1 MSLDAITI
9 NGLCRELARQLADC
23 RVDKIHMPRREETV
37 LHLRSQQGSFRLTIS
52 CSGAGG
58 RVYLTDEKTENPE
71 APPMFCMLLRKH
83 LTAARLL
90 EISQPEYERMLRF
103 RFSAYDEFG
112 EISEK
117 SLIVELTGRR
127 NNLILLG
134 ADDAILGCLKKVDAE
149 MSPQRPILPG
159 LKYRMPPGRDRQP
172 LAQLEEESAL
182 FAANQIADME
192 QAAKELGDRFD
203 LVSPIVGRE
212 LAARAKGDRAALA
225 RQLLLLAERV
235 RQGDYQPTMIC
246 QDGAYRDFTFMP
258 MEQFGPAAE
267 CRRMDSFSQLIREFY
282 AEKTGEERKKT
293 ASAALVRLMSAAE
306 ARLTKKLA
314 NQAND
319 LQKAR
324 KREDLKRKADLIMAN
339 IHAIPPGAESVAV
352 TDYFSPGLEQVVLE
366 LDGEKTAQQN
376 AQALFKEYTRM
387 KNAEAALT
395 DQIAQGKQELEY
407 VETVLLSLLEA
418 QTMQD
423 VSAIREELLEGGY
436 LRNRE
441 KGRRKKAP
449 AFRPREYVSPGGM
462 RILCGRNNREN
473 DWLTL
478 KTAAKND
485 LWFHAHQAPGS
496 HVILFTEGRQP
507 GAEDLEYA
515 ASIAAGH
522 SKMAGQSLAAIDY
535 ALARHVKKPS
545 GAKPGM
551 VIYTDYK
558 TLFVQPLTGDEEK

>member
-9 NGLCRELARQLADC
+9 NALCRELGRELADC
-23 RVDKIHMPRREETV
+23 RVDKIHMPRREEIMFN
-37 LHLRSQQGSFRLTIS
+37 LRSARGGFRLAVS

-58 RVYLTDEKTENPE
+58 RVYLTDEKAENPE

-90 EISQPEYERMLRF
+90 EISQPDYERMLRF

-117 SLIVELTGRR
+117 SLVIELTGRR

-159 LKYRMPPGRDRQP
+159 LKYRMPPGQARQR
-172 LAQLEEESAL
+172 LVQLEEEGAL
-182 FAANQIADME
+182 FAVNQIADMA
-192 QAAKELGDRFD
+192 QAAKELGERFD

-212 LAARAKGDRAALA
+212 LAARAKGDQNALA
-225 RQLLLLAERV
+225 RQLLLLAERT

-258 MEQFGPAAE
+258 MEQFGPTAE
-267 CRRMDSFSQLIREFY
+267 CRQMDSFSQLIQEFY
-282 AEKTGEERKKT
+282 AEKTGEERRKN
-293 ASAALVRLMSAAE
+293 ASAALVRMMSTAE

-314 NQAND
+314 NQAAD
-319 LQKAR
+319 LLKAQ
-324 KREDLKRKADLIMAN
+324 KREELKRKADLIMAN
-339 IHAIPPGAESVAV
+339 IHAIPPGAESAVV
-352 TDYFSPGLEQVVLE
+352 TDYFSPEMEQTVLQ
-366 LDGEKTAQQN
+366 LDKEKTAQQN
-376 AQALFKEYTRM
+376 AQALFKEYARM

-395 DQIAQGKQELEY
+395 EQIAQGKQELEY

-418 QTMQD
+418 QDMKD
-423 VSAIREELLEGGY
+423 VTAIREELLEGGY
-436 LRNRE
+436 LRSRE
-441 KGRRKKAP
+441 KGKRKKAP
-449 AFRPREYVSPGGM
+449 VFRPREYVSPSGM

-485 LWFHAHQAPGS
+485 VWFHAHQAPGS
-496 HVILFTEGRQP
+496 HVILFTGGGKPEAG
-507 GAEDLEYA
+507 DLEYA

-535 ALARHVKKPS
+535 ALVRHVKKPS

-558 TLFVQPLTGDEEK
+558 TLFVKPLAEDRDR

>member
-9 NGLCRELARQLADC
+9 NALCQELGRELADC

-37 LHLRSQQGSFRLTIS
+37 LHLRSQRGSFRLAVS

-90 EISQPEYERMLRF
+90 EISQPDYERMLRF

-117 SLIVELTGRR
+117 SLVVELTGRR

-134 ADDAILGCLKKVDAE
+134 ADDTILGCLKKVDAE

-159 LKYRMPPGRDRQP
+159 LKYRMPPGRERQP
-172 LAQLEEESAL
+172 LVQLDEQSAQ

-192 QAAKELGDRFD
+192 QAAKALGERFD

-212 LAARAKGDRAALA
+212 IAARAGGDRAAIA

-267 CRRMDSFSQLIREFY
+267 CRQMDSFSQLIREFY
-282 AEKTGEERKKT
+282 AEKTGEERRKNV
-293 ASAALVRLMSAAE
+293 SAALVRMMSTAE

-319 LQKAR
+319 LQKAK

-339 IHAIPPGAESVAV
+339 IHVIPPGAESVVV
-352 TDYFSPGLEQVVLE
+352 TDYFSPEMEQTTLQ
-366 LDGEKTAQQN
+366 LDGEKSAQQN

-395 DQIAQGKQELEY
+395 EQIAQGKQELEY

-418 QTMQD
+418 QDMKD
-423 VSAIREELLEGGY
+423 VAAIREELLEGGY
-436 LRNRE
+436 LRSRE
-441 KGRRKKAP
+441 KGKRKKAP
-449 AFRPREYVSPGGM
+449 AFRPREYVSPNGM

-485 LWFHAHQAPGS
+485 VWFHAHQAPGS

-507 GAEDLEYA
+507 EAEDLEYA

-535 ALARHVKKPS
+535 ALARYVKKPS

-558 TLFVQPLTGDEEK
+558 TLFVQPLADDGAE

>member
-9 NGLCRELARQLADC
+9 HALCLELGQKLAEC
-23 RVDKIHMPRREETV
+23 RVDKIHMPRREEV
-37 LHLRSQQGSFRLTIS
+37 ILALRSQEGSFRLAIS
-52 CSGAGG
+52 CSGTAG

-90 EISQPEYERMLRF
+90 EISQPDYERMLRF

-134 ADDAILGCLKKVDAE
+134 ADDTILGCLKKVDAE

-159 LKYRMPPGRDRQP
+159 LHYRMPPGLARQP
-172 LAQLEEESAL
+172 LAQLEEQGAL
-182 FAANQIADME
+182 FAVSQIEDMD
-192 QAAKELGDRFD
+192 QAAKALGERFD
-203 LVSPIVGRE
+203 LVSPLVGRE
-212 LAARAKGDRAALA
+212 LAARAKGDRQQLA
-225 RQLLLLAERV
+225 RQLVELADRV
-235 RQGDYQPTMIC
+235 RRGDYQPTMIC
-246 QDGAYRDFTFMP
+246 RQGAYQDFTFMP
-258 MEQFGPAAE
+258 MEQFGPEAE
-267 CRRMDSFSQLIREFY
+267 CRQMDSFSQLIREFY
-282 AEKTGEERKKT
+282 AEKIGEERRKN
-293 ASAALVRLMSAAE
+293 ASAALVRMMSTVE

-319 LQKAR
+319 LQKAQ
-324 KREDLKRKADLIMAN
+324 KREQLKRKADLIMSN
-339 IHAIPPGAESVAV
+339 IHAIPPGAETIVV
-352 TDYFSPGLEQVVLE
+352 TDYFSPDLEQVTLQ

-376 AQALFKEYTRM
+376 AQVLFKEYTRM

-395 DQIAQGKQELEY
+395 AQIAQGKQELEY
-407 VETVLLSLLEA
+407 VETVLLALLEA
-418 QTMQD
+418 QDMKD
-423 VSAIREELLEGGY
+423 VSAIREELTDGGY
-436 LRNRE
+436 LRSKE
-441 KGRRKKAP
+441 KNKRKKIP
-449 AFRPREYVSPGGM
+449 SFRPREFTSPSGL

-473 DWLTL
+473 DQLTL

-496 HVILFTEGRQP
+496 HVILFLEGGQP
-507 GAEDLEYA
+507 TDQDLEYA

-522 SKMAGQSLAAIDY
+522 SKLSGQSLAAIDY
-535 ALARHVKKPS
+535 AQARHVKKPS

-558 TLFVQPLTGDEEK
+558 TLFVKPYSQENEG